1 MLKIIQ
7 SQSIERLFHEMLAFF
22 DEHPIGV
29 FEPRQIL
36 IPSHGVGVWLKLQ
49 LASTQGIVAQV
60 STDFMGAFQWELY
73 GRLAERDAEQKI
85 MNGVPQAPLSA
96 SIMRW
101 QIFAYIW
108 QIYSQAFSTQD
119 SLNITNS
126 TKDEAAIHALGFLL
140 KKIVSQQHHSHKPT
154 HQADNDAEV
163 KRTIWVLSSQIAQV
177 FAGYVTYR
185 ADWLRLW
192 GHGEFLNLKVLCKD
206 KPEWLIERYAE
217 MQIWQAWLWKTLFKD
232 VFEQREAEVSRFWS
246 ALNIDSKSM
255 NPSLVKKLPRS
266 VTIFTVIQL
275 PPAELMFLRQLAQ
288 YVDVALLHYNPSQE
302 YWADLVDAR
311 WLQRRKSEQGVGVEL
326 RETHPLLT
334 RMGKQSRDVF
344 KLLVQL
350 SGGEFVEGES
360 FQGLQALGIQ
370 ESWQDAFVQ
379 DESEQEP
386 TVLQHIQQH
395 ALDLS
400 NVKNWNF
407 NPADDSLAIHSCHST
422 LRQLEVLREEIIQ
435 WLGTQVST
443 GERRKPSDILVLVPD
458 LNDVAPLIRAVFPS
472 VISYDSRA
480 EVHVPIE
487 ITGLTSPEVDALWQ
501 ALTGRFNLLIG
512 RLSCETLL
520 DWLALM
526 PVQQS
531 YGLSVD
537 QVTRIGELL
546 VEAGFRRG
554 FDGEHLSR
562 TLLSHDADVRF
573 TLRFA
578 LDRLILGMA
587 MPVDSMYVDCLPMT
601 TLMRDD
607 FELIAVL
614 EQIYQELDAHR
625 GQLLVQRSVTEWLA
639 ILRTELQHAFA
650 SERDTRGWT
659 SIIQA
664 LDDMEKN
671 ASSAF
676 LAREQLAKE
685 TSAEKDATQH
695 EIQLPLRF
703 VLEELQTTLTQ
714 AMQSSIPTGSV
725 TFARLGTMRPLP
737 YRLIAVLN
745 LDTGKFPQREQ
756 KNTFDLIG
764 ALPPVIGDRAR
775 TEDDLG
781 AFLDALL
788 LASEACWLFYNGRD
802 VQDDQPRLPAAPV
815 QELMDFLRDHLAKV
829 PDVHDAAKLISPLD
843 QSIHHWHT
851 LLPFERE
858 NFNADAPQA
867 AAGVWFEVAQTLNQ
881 EKTAHA
887 EAWIS
892 PVTTQG
898 YSVPHAVI
906 KADQWIKDLMQPA
919 RYFLAQARIGRLYL
933 EDGLSP
939 FEPLT
944 LNKLDEYQLRHQ
956 FQLSRQNQKTLQA
969 TQWVAALPVGV
980 AGTAYWKKSVR
991 EQSIIEQRM
1000 QQYGGVVT
1008 LTTERLLTLPDL
1020 PSFDD
1025 ALVSHLA
1032 HWQLSIRVPTDQR
1045 ATMWLGQSASSG
1057 KGRHRVRFWLEHLL
1071 WQVWRETT
1079 HEDVEQGRGQRIVV
1093 YSNQTVRAVPVEA
1106 GEALKHLQNWLHV
1119 WQIATQQPFALP
1131 PSLTLDAFSIEK
1143 RTGELKVK
1151 PFDSL
1156 VEKWLGNDFN
1166 SPIPPNQNEECALHP
1181 DWQFVLQGQDVV
1193 KAFEHFFNL
1202 YAEILYEP
1210 IVRNTV
1216 VEDDAVQEKAE

>member
-7 SQSIERLFHEMLAFF
+7 SQRIERLFHEMLAFF

-36 IPSHGVGVWLKLQ
+36 IPSHGVGIWLKLQ

-73 GRLAERDAEQKI
+73 GRLAERDAEQKLI
-85 MNGVPQAPLSA
+85 NGVPQAPLSA

-108 QIYSQAFSTQD
+108 RIYSQSFSTQD
-119 SLNITNS
+119 SPSITNS

-154 HQADNDAEV
+154 HQDDNDAEV
-163 KRTIWVLSSQIAQV
+163 KRAIWVLSSQIAQV

-192 GHGEFLNLKVLCKD
+192 GRGEFLNLKVLCKD

-246 ALNIDSKSM
+246 ALKAD
-255 NPSLVKKLPRS
+255 PSLVKKLPRS

-311 WLQRRKSEQGVGVEL
+311 WLQRRKSEQGAGVEL

-379 DESEQEP
+379 VESEQEP

-400 NVKNWNF
+400 NVKNWDF
-407 NPADDSLAIHSCHST
+407 NPADDSLAIHACHST

-435 WLGTQVST
+435 WLGTQVLT

-458 LNDVAPLIRAVFPS
+458 LNDVAPLIRSVFPS
-472 VISYDSRA
+472 VPSYDSHA
-480 EVHVPIE
+480 EIHVPIE

-520 DWLALM
+520 DWLALT

-587 MPVDSMYVDCLPMT
+587 MPVDTMYVDCLPMT

-625 GQLLVQRSVTEWLA
+625 GQLLVQRGVSEWLA
-639 ILRTELQHAFA
+639 ILRTELQQAFA

-676 LAREQLAKE
+676 LAREQLVKE
-685 TSAEKDATQH
+685 TSSAKDAAQH
-695 EIQLPLRF
+695 DIQLPLRF

-829 PDVHDAAKLISPLD
+829 PDINDPAKRISPLD

-867 AAGVWFEVAQTLNQ
+867 TSGVWFEVAKKLNQ
-881 EKTAHA
+881 DHH
-887 EAWIS
+887 EAAPEWLS
-892 PVTTQG
+892 PSETFSYT
-898 YSVPHAVI
+898 VPESLI

-919 RYFLAQARIGRLYL
+919 RHFLAHARIGRLYL
-933 EDGLSP
+933 EEGLSP

-944 LNKLDEYQLRHQ
+944 LNKLDEYQLRNQ
-956 FQLSRQNQKTLQA
+956 FQVSKQNQKTLQS

-980 AGTAYWKKSVR
+980 AGAAYWKKSVR
-991 EQSIIEQRM
+991 EQIIIEQRM

-1008 LTTERLLTLPDL
+1008 PVTERLLTIP
-1020 PSFDD
+1020 
-1025 ALVSHLA
+1025 ALQSLHDQVA
-1032 HWQLSIRVPTDQR
+1032 QHWQISIRVPTDQQ
-1045 ATMWLGQSASSG
+1045 ATLWLGQSASSG
-1057 KGRHRVRFWLEHLL
+1057 RGRHRVRFWLEHLL

-1079 HEDVEQGRGQRIVV
+1079 IEDVEQGRGQRIVV
-1093 YSNQTVRAVPVEA
+1093 YSNQTLRAMPLEA

-1119 WQIATQQPFALP
+1119 WQIAAQQPFVLP
-1131 PSLTLDAFSIEK
+1131 PSLTLDAFSIDK
-1143 RTGELKVK
+1143 KTGELKVK
-1151 PFDSL
+1151 PFESL
-1156 VEKWLGNDFN
+1156 AEKWLGNDFN

-1202 YAEILYEP
+1202 YAETLYEP
-1210 IVRNTV
+1210 IVRHTV

>member
-7 SQSIERLFHEMLAFF
+7 SQRIESLFDEMLAFF

-36 IPSHGVGVWLKLQ
+36 IPSHGVGVWLKLH

-60 STDFMGAFQWELY
+60 STDFLGAFQWELY
-73 GRLAERDAEQKI
+73 GRLAERDAEQKLI
-85 MNGVPQAPLSA
+85 NGAPQAPLSA

-108 QIYSQAFSTQD
+108 QVYSQAFSTQD
-119 SLNITNS
+119 HQPINNQE
-126 TKDEAAIHALGFLL
+126 KDMAAIAALGFLL
-140 KKIVSQQHHSHKPT
+140 KKIVGQQHHTHKQT
-154 HQADNDAEV
+154 QQADNDAEV

-192 GHGEFLNLKVLCKD
+192 GRGEFLNLKVLCKD
-206 KPEWLIERYAE
+206 KPDWLIERYSE
-217 MQIWQAWLWKTLFKD
+217 MQIWQAWLWKNLFTP
-232 VFEQREAEVSRFWS
+232 VFNQREAEVSRFWS
-246 ALNIDSKSM
+246 ALKNDP
-255 NPSLVKKLPRS
+255 NLVKKLPRS

-311 WLQRRKSEQGVGVEL
+311 WLQRRQSEQGEGVEL

-360 FQGLQALGIQ
+360 FQGVQALSVQ

-379 DESEQEP
+379 IEHEQLP
-386 TVLQHIQQH
+386 TILQHIQQH

-400 NVKNWNF
+400 NVKNWDF
-407 NPADDSLAIHSCHST
+407 DPADDSLAIHACHST
-422 LRQLEVLREEIIQ
+422 LRQLEVLREEVIQ
-435 WLGTQVST
+435 WLGADVPVD
-443 GERRKPSDILVLVPD
+443 ERRRPSDILVLVPD

-472 VISYDSRA
+472 VSSFDVRA
-480 EVHVPIE
+480 EIHVPIE

-501 ALTGRFNLLIG
+501 ALTGRFSLLVG

-520 DWLALM
+520 DWLALL

-537 QVTRIGELL
+537 QVTRMGELL

-554 FDGEHLSR
+554 FDGEHLRR

-587 MPVDSMYVDCLPMT
+587 MPVDTMYANCLPMT

-607 FELIAVL
+607 FELVAIL
-614 EQIYQELDAHR
+614 EQIYQELNAHR
-625 GQLLVQRSVTEWLA
+625 GQLLLQRHVSEWLA
-639 ILRTELQHAFA
+639 ILRTELQQFFA
-650 SERDTRGWT
+650 AERDTRGWT
-659 SIIQA
+659 SITQA

-671 ASSAF
+671 ANSA
-676 LAREQLAKE
+676 LLAKE
-685 TSAEKDATQH
+685 NSTENDTAQH

-745 LDTGKFPQREQ
+745 LDTGKFPKREQ

-788 LASEACWLFYNGRD
+788 LASDACWLFYNGRD

-815 QELMDFLRDHLAKV
+815 QELMDFLRDHLAKEI
-829 PDVHDAAKLISPLD
+829 DVDDGLKSVSLLD
-843 QSIHHWHT
+843 RYIHHSHT

-858 NFNADAPQA
+858 NFNQANPQA
-867 AAGVWFEVAQTLNQ
+867 AAGVWFEVAKRLNQ
-881 EKTAHA
+881 SHSTHSP
-887 EAWIS
+887 AWIS
-892 PVTTQG
+892 PAENPH
-898 YSVPHAVI
+898 YSVPESPI
-906 KADQWIKDLMQPA
+906 KADQWIKNLMQPA
-919 RYFLAQARIGRLYL
+919 RHFLANARIGRLYL
-933 EDGLSP
+933 EEGLSP

-944 LNKLDEYQLRHQ
+944 LNKLDEYQLRNQ
-956 FQLSRQNQKTLQA
+956 FQVSKQNQKPLQS
-969 TQWVAALPVGV
+969 TQWVAELPIGV
-980 AGTAYWKKSVR
+980 AGDAYWKKSVR
-991 EQSIIEQRM
+991 EQVAIEQRM
-1000 QQYGGVVT
+1000 QQYGGIVT
-1008 LTTERLLTLPDL
+1008 PITERLLAIPDAQWL
-1020 PSFDD
+1020 DD
-1025 ALVSHLA
+1025 QDPQN
-1032 HWQLSIRVPTDQR
+1032 WQLSIRVPTDDQ
-1045 ATMWLGQSASSG
+1045 ATMWLSQSASSG

-1071 WQVWRETT
+1071 WQVWRKTT
-1079 HEDVEQGRGQRIVV
+1079 DDDVANERGYRIMVF
-1093 YSNQTVRAVPVEA
+1093 STQTLRAQPLEA
-1106 GEALKHLQNWLHV
+1106 GVALKHLQNWLHI
-1119 WQIATQQPFALP
+1119 WQMAAQQPFVLP
-1131 PSLTLDAFSIEK
+1131 PSLTLEAFSVEK
-1143 RTGELKVK
+1143 KTDELKIK
-1151 PFDSL
+1151 SFDTLS
-1156 VEKWLGNDFN
+1156 VKWLGNDFN
-1166 SPIPPNQNEECALHP
+1166 SYIPPNQNEECALHP
-1181 DWQFVLQGQDVV
+1181 DWQLILQGQDVEE
-1193 KAFEHFFNL
+1193 AYAHFFTL
-1202 YAEILYEP
+1202 YAETLYEP
-1210 IVRNTV
+1210 IVRNV
-1216 VEDDAVQEKAE
+1216 LDEDDAAQEKAE

>member
-7 SQSIERLFHEMLAFF
+7 SQRIESLFDEMLAFF
-22 DEHPIGV
+22 EEHPIGV

-36 IPSHGVGVWLKLQ
+36 IPSHGVGVWLKLH
-49 LASTQGIVAQV
+49 LASKQGIVAQV
-60 STDFMGAFQWELY
+60 STDFLGAFQWELY
-73 GRLAERDAEQKI
+73 GRLAERDAEQKLV
-85 MNGVPQAPLSA
+85 NGAPQAPLSA

-101 QIFAYIW
+101 QIFGYIW
-108 QIYSQAFSTQD
+108 QIYCQAFQNSENKAAPQNIDQD
-119 SLNITNS
+119 AINALN
-126 TKDEAAIHALGFLL
+126 FLL
-140 KKIVSQQHHSHKPT
+140 KKIVGQQKHSHKST
-154 HQADNDAEV
+154 QQADNDAEV
-163 KRTIWVLSSQIAQV
+163 KRNIWVLSSQIAQV

-185 ADWLRLW
+185 ADWLRVW
-192 GHGEFLNLKVLCKD
+192 GQGEFLNLAVLCKD

-217 MQIWQAWLWKTLFKD
+217 MQIWQAWLWKALFKD
-232 VFEQREAEVSRFWS
+232 VFEQREAEVARFWT
-246 ALNIDSKSM
+246 ALKSDP
-255 NPSLVKKLPRS
+255 NLIKKLPRS

-311 WLQRRKSEQGVGVEL
+311 WLQRRQSEHGDSTEL

-350 SGGEFVEGES
+350 AGGEFVEGER
-360 FQGLQALGIQ
+360 FQGVQ
-370 ESWQDAFVQ
+370 EIWQDAFIQ
-379 DESEQEP
+379 HHQEQSP

-400 NVKNWNF
+400 NVKDWDF
-407 NPADDSLAIHSCHST
+407 NPTDDSLAIHACHST

-435 WLGTQVST
+435 WLGSHVA
-443 GERRKPSDILVLVPD
+443 GNEPRKPSDILVLVPD

-472 VISYDSRA
+472 SASYDSRA
-480 EVHVPIE
+480 EIHVPIE

-501 ALTGRFNLLIG
+501 ALTGRFNLLAG

-520 DWLALM
+520 DWLALL

-537 QVTRIGELL
+537 QVTRMSELL

-587 MPVDSMYVDCLPMT
+587 MPVDTMYVDCLPMI

-607 FELIAVL
+607 FELVAVL
-614 EQIYQELDAHR
+614 EQIYQELNSHR
-625 GQLLVQRSVTEWLA
+625 GQFLLQRSVSDWLA
-639 ILRTELQHAFA
+639 ILRAELQQTFA
-650 SERDTRGWT
+650 AERDTRGWT

-671 ASSAF
+671 ANAA
-676 LAREQLAKE
+676 LVAKANLIE
-685 TSAEKDATQH
+685 NEVAQTD
-695 EIQLPLRF
+695 IQLPLRF

-725 TFARLGTMRPLP
+725 TFTRLGTMRPLP

-745 LDTGKFPQREQ
+745 LDTGKFPKREQ

-788 LASEACWLFYNGRD
+788 LASEACWLFYNGQD

-815 QELMDFLRDHLAKV
+815 QELMDFLRDHLAK
-829 PDVHDAAKLISPLD
+829 DVDLEHDEKPISPLD
-843 QSIHHWHT
+843 HYIHHRHT

-858 NFNADAPQA
+858 NFNAQNPLA
-867 AAGVWFEVAQTLNQ
+867 AAGVWFEVAKQLTLDQ
-881 EKTAHA
+881 A
-887 EAWIS
+887 EHSPAWIT
-892 PVTTQG
+892 PQG
-898 YSVPHAVI
+898 TANYDVPENPI
-906 KADQWIKDLMQPA
+906 KADQLIKDLMKPA
-919 RYFLAQARIGRLYL
+919 NHFLTKARIGRLYL
-933 EDGLSP
+933 EEGLSP

-944 LNKLDEYQLRHQ
+944 MNKLDEYQLRNQ
-956 FQLSRQNQKTLQA
+956 FQLSKQNQKQLQS

-980 AGTAYWKKSVR
+980 AGDAYWKKSER
-991 EQSIIEQRM
+991 EQVVIEARM
-1000 QQYGGVVT
+1000 QQYGGVIT
-1008 LTTERLLTLPDL
+1008 PLTERLLTLPDITL
-1020 PSFDD
+1020 PQN
-1025 ALVSHLA
+1025 
-1032 HWQLSIRVPTDQR
+1032 WQISIRVPTDDR
-1045 ATMWLGQSASSG
+1045 ATTWLGQLASSG
-1057 KGRHRVRFWLEHLL
+1057 KGKHRVKFWLEHLF
-1071 WQVWRETT
+1071 WQVWRQTT
-1079 HEDVEQGRGQRIVV
+1079 EDDVAMHRGQRIMV
-1093 YSNQTVRAVPVEA
+1093 YSTQTLVASPIEA
-1106 GEALKHLQNWLHV
+1106 SEALMHLQNWLHI
-1119 WQIATQQPFALP
+1119 WQIEAKQPFALP
-1131 PSLTLDAFSIEK
+1131 PGLTLDAFSVDKKTGDLKIKTIE
-1143 RTGELKVK
+1143 
-1151 PFDSL
+1151 SL
-1156 VEKWLGNDFN
+1156 SEKWMGNDFN
-1166 SPIPPNQNEECALHP
+1166 SYIPPNQNEECAWHP
-1181 DWQFVLQGQDVV
+1181 DWQLILQGQSPDDVF
-1193 KAFEHFFNL
+1193 AHFFNL
-1202 YAEILYEP
+1202 YAQTLYAP
-1210 IVRNTV
+1210 IVQKTSI
-1216 VEDDAVQEKAE
+1216 EDEVAQEKAE

>member
-7 SQSIERLFHEMLAFF
+7 SQRIESLFDEMLVFL

-36 IPSHGVGVWLKLQ
+36 IPSHGVGVWLKLH

-60 STDFMGAFQWELY
+60 STDFMGAFQWDLY
-73 GRLAERDAEQKI
+73 GRLAARDAEQKLI
-85 MNGVPQAPLSA
+85 NGAPQAPLSA

-101 QIFAYIW
+101 QIFTYIW
-108 QIYSQAFSTQD
+108 QVYSQAFSTLDRQQ
-119 SLNITNS
+119 ITHS
-126 TKDEAAIHALGFLL
+126 EKDTAAIHALGFLL
-140 KKIVSQQHHSHKPT
+140 KKIVAQQHHTHKT
-154 HQADNDAEV
+154 TQQADNDAEV
-163 KRTIWVLSSQIAQV
+163 KRAIWVLSSQIAQV

-192 GHGEFLNLKVLCKD
+192 GRGEFLNLKVLCKD
-206 KPEWLIERYAE
+206 KPEWLIERYSE
-217 MQIWQAWLWKTLFKD
+217 MQIWQAWLWKALFTP
-232 VFEQREAEVSRFWS
+232 VFNQREAEVARFWS
-246 ALNIDSKSM
+246 ALKND
-255 NPSLVKKLPRS
+255 PSLVKKLPRS

-311 WLQRRKSEQGVGVEL
+311 WLQRRQSEQGGGIEL

-334 RMGKQSRDVF
+334 RMGKQARDVF

-350 SGGEFVEGES
+350 AGGEFVEGEP
-360 FQGLQALGIQ
+360 FQGVQ
-370 ESWQDAFVQ
+370 EIWQDAFVQ
-379 DESEQEP
+379 SEHIQSP

-407 NPADDSLAIHSCHST
+407 DPTDNSLAIHACHST

-435 WLGTQVST
+435 WLGADVPAN
-443 GERRKPSDILVLVPD
+443 ERRKPSDILILVPD

-472 VISYDSRA
+472 SVSYDARADSRA
-480 EVHVPIE
+480 ETHVPIE

-501 ALTGRFNLLIG
+501 ALTGRFSLLVG

-520 DWLALM
+520 DWLALL

-531 YGLSVD
+531 YGLSVA
-537 QVTRIGELL
+537 QVTRMGELL

-587 MPVDSMYVDCLPMT
+587 MPVDTMYANCLPMT

-607 FELIAVL
+607 FELVAVL
-614 EQIYQELDAHR
+614 EQIYQELNAHR
-625 GQLLVQRSVTEWLA
+625 GQLFVQRSVAEWLA
-639 ILRTELQHAFA
+639 LLRMELQQAFV

-671 ASSAF
+671 ANSA
-676 LAREQLAKE
+676 LVIKE
-685 TSAEKDATQH
+685 NSLENDAAQND
-695 EIQLPLRF
+695 IKLPLRF

-764 ALPPVIGDRAR
+764 ALPAVIGDRAR

-815 QELMDFLRDHLAKV
+815 QELMDFLRDHLAKES
-829 PDVHDAAKLISPLD
+829 DVENELTSVSPLD
-843 QSIHHWHT
+843 RSIHHWHT

-858 NFNADAPQA
+858 NFNANTPQA
-867 AAGVWFEVAQTLNQ
+867 ASGVWFEVAKRLN
-881 EKTAHA
+881 EKQKMHSP
-887 EAWIS
+887 AWVS
-892 PVTTQG
+892 PSVTPI
-898 YSVPHAVI
+898 YNVPESPI

-919 RYFLAQARIGRLYL
+919 RHFLAHARIGRLYL
-933 EDGLSP
+933 EEGLSP

-956 FQLSRQNQKTLQA
+956 FQLSKQNQKPLQS

-980 AGTAYWKKSVR
+980 AGAAYWKKSVR

-1000 QQYGGVVT
+1000 QHYGGVVT
-1008 LTTERLLTLPDL
+1008 PITERLLTIPNDTDFLDQ
-1020 PSFDD
+1020 
-1025 ALVSHLA
+1025 AIQNQVTQN
-1032 HWQLSIRVPTDQR
+1032 WQISIRVPTDEKI
-1045 ATMWLGQSASSG
+1045 TMWLSQSASSG
-1057 KGRHRVRFWLEHLL
+1057 RGRHRVRFWLEHLL
-1071 WQVWRETT
+1071 WQVWRKTT
-1079 HEDVEQGRGQRIVV
+1079 EDDVAQERGSRIMV
-1093 YSNQTVRAVPVEA
+1093 YSTQTLRALPIAA
-1106 GEALKHLQNWLHV
+1106 GDALKHVQNWLHV
-1119 WQIATQQPFALP
+1119 WQMAAQHPFVLP
-1131 PSLTLDAFSIEK
+1131 PSLTLEAFSVDK
-1143 RTGELKVK
+1143 KTDELKIK
-1151 PFDSL
+1151 SFDTLS
-1156 VEKWLGNDFN
+1156 VKWLGNDFN
-1166 SPIPPNQNEECALHP
+1166 AYIPPNQNEECALHP
-1181 DWQFVLQGQDVV
+1181 DWQLILQGQDVEE
-1193 KAFEHFFNL
+1193 AYAHFFTL
-1202 YAEILYEP
+1202 YAEPLYEP
-1210 IVRNTV
+1210 IVRNV
-1216 VEDDAVQEKAE
+1216 REEDDTAQEKAE

>member
-7 SQSIERLFHEMLAFF
+7 SQRIESLFDEMLAFF

-36 IPSHGVGVWLKLQ
+36 IPSHGVGVWLKLH

-60 STDFMGAFQWELY
+60 STDFLGAFQWELY
-73 GRLAERDAEQKI
+73 GRLAERDAEQKLV
-85 MNGVPQAPLSA
+85 NGAPQAPLSA

-101 QIFAYIW
+101 QIFGYIW
-108 QIYSQAFSTQD
+108 QIYCQAFQNSENKSAQQNKD
-119 SLNITNS
+119 HDAINALN
-126 TKDEAAIHALGFLL
+126 FLL
-140 KKIVSQQHHSHKPT
+140 KKIVSQQKHSHKST
-154 HQADNDAEV
+154 QQADNDAEV
-163 KRTIWVLSSQIAQV
+163 KRQIWVLSSQIAQV

-185 ADWLRLW
+185 ADWLRVW
-192 GHGEFLNLKVLCKD
+192 GQGGFLNLPVLCKE
-206 KPEWLIERYAE
+206 KPEWLIERFAE
-217 MQIWQAWLWKTLFKD
+217 MQIWQAWLWKSLFKD
-232 VFEQREAEVSRFWS
+232 VFEQREAEVTRFWS
-246 ALNIDSKSM
+246 ALKAD
-255 NPSLVKKLPRS
+255 PSLTKKLPRS

-311 WLQRRKSEQGVGVEL
+311 WLQRRQSEHGDGSEL

-350 SGGEFVEGES
+350 AGGEFVEGEP
-360 FQGLQALGIQ
+360 FQGVQ
-370 ESWQDAFVQ
+370 EIWQDAFVQ
-379 DESEQEP
+379 NEFEQSP

-400 NVKNWNF
+400 NVKDWEFDQN
-407 NPADDSLAIHSCHST
+407 DHSLAIHACHST

-435 WLGTQVST
+435 WLGSHVAAN
-443 GERRKPSDILVLVPD
+443 ECRKPSDILVLVPD

-472 VISYDSRA
+472 SASYDKHA
-480 EVHVPIE
+480 EIHVPIE

-501 ALTGRFNLLIG
+501 ALTGRFSLLAG
-512 RLSCETLL
+512 RFSCETLL
-520 DWLALM
+520 DWLALL
-526 PVQQS
+526 PIQQS

-537 QVTRIGELL
+537 QVTRMGELL

-587 MPVDSMYVDCLPMT
+587 MPVDTMYADCLPMT

-607 FELIAVL
+607 FELVAVL
-614 EQIYQELDAHR
+614 EQLYQELNQHR
-625 GQLLVQRSVTEWLA
+625 GQLLLQRSVSEWLS
-639 ILRTELQHAFA
+639 ILRAELQQAFA

-671 ASSAF
+671 ANAA
-676 LAREQLAKE
+676 LVAKAHADEKGNEQVIPQP
-685 TSAEKDATQH
+685 D
-695 EIQLPLRF
+695 IQLPLRF

-745 LDTGKFPQREQ
+745 LDTGKFPKREQ

-788 LASEACWLFYNGRD
+788 LASEACWLFYNGQD

-815 QELMDFLRDHLAKV
+815 QELMDFLRDHLAKEV
-829 PDVHDAAKLISPLD
+829 DFEDKQEPVSPLD
-843 QSIHHWHT
+843 RYIHHRHT

-858 NFNADAPQA
+858 NFKSSNPQA
-867 AAGVWFEVAQTLNQ
+867 AYGVWFEVAKQLNLDQ
-881 EKTAHA
+881 LEHSP
-887 EAWIS
+887 AWLKPS
-892 PVTTQG
+892 TTEI
-898 YSVPHAVI
+898 YDVPENPI
-906 KADQWIKDLMQPA
+906 KADQLIKDLMKPA
-919 RYFLAQARIGRLYL
+919 NHFLTKARIGRLYL

-944 LNKLDEYQLRHQ
+944 MNKLDEYQLRHQ
-956 FQLSRQNQKTLQA
+956 FQLSKQNQKQLQS

-980 AGTAYWKKSVR
+980 AGDAYWKKSER
-991 EQSIIEQRM
+991 EQVVIDARM

-1008 LTTERLLTLPDL
+1008 PLTERLLMLPDATLPQN
-1020 PSFDD
+1020 
-1025 ALVSHLA
+1025 
-1032 HWQLSIRVPTDQR
+1032 WQISIRVPSDDR
-1045 ATMWLGQSASSG
+1045 ATIWLGQAANSG
-1057 KGRHRVRFWLEHLL
+1057 KGKHRVRFWLEHVL
-1071 WQVWRETT
+1071 WQVWRQTT
-1079 HEDVEQGRGQRIVV
+1079 ADDVAQGRGQRIMV
-1093 YSNQTVRAVPVEA
+1093 YSTQTLLASPIEA
-1106 GEALKHLQNWLHV
+1106 SEALKYLQNWLHI
-1119 WQIATQQPFALP
+1119 WQMEAEQPFVLP
-1131 PSLTLDAFSIEK
+1131 PSLTLDAFSVDKKTE
-1143 RTGELKVK
+1143 ELKIK
-1151 PFDSL
+1151 SMEAL
-1156 VEKWLGNDFN
+1156 SEKWLGNDFN
-1166 SPIPPNQNEECALHP
+1166 SYIPPNQNDECALHP
-1181 DWQFVLQGQDVV
+1181 DWQLILQGQNPEH
-1193 KAFEHFFNL
+1193 ALAHFFSL
-1202 YAEILYEP
+1202 YAEMLYAP
-1210 IVRNTV
+1210 IVRKTAIV
-1216 VEDDAVQEKAE
+1216 DEVAQEKAE

>member
-7 SQSIERLFHEMLAFF
+7 SQRIESLFDEMLAFF

-36 IPSHGVGVWLKLQ
+36 IPSHGVGVWLKLN

-60 STDFMGAFQWELY
+60 STDFLGAFQWELY
-73 GRLAERDAEQKI
+73 GRLAERDAEQKLV
-85 MNGVPQAPLSA
+85 NGAPQAPLSA

-101 QIFAYIW
+101 QIFGYIW
-108 QIYSQAFSTQD
+108 QIYCQAFQVLDHKTAPQ
-119 SLNITNS
+119 N
-126 TKDEAAIHALGFLL
+126 KDNDAIHALNFLL
-140 KKIVSQQHHSHKPT
+140 KKIVSQQKHSHKSPQ
-154 HQADNDAEV
+154 QADNDAEV
-163 KRTIWVLSSQIAQV
+163 KRQIWVLSSQIAQV

-192 GHGEFLNLKVLCKD
+192 GQGEFLNLPVLCKD
-206 KPEWLIERYAE
+206 KPEWLIERYLE

-232 VFEQREAEVSRFWS
+232 VFEQRELEVTRFWS
-246 ALNIDSKSM
+246 ALKTD
-255 NPSLVKKLPRS
+255 PSLIKKLPRS

-311 WLQRRKSEQGVGVEL
+311 WLQRRQSEHGDDTEL

-350 SGGEFVEGES
+350 AGGEFVEGEP
-360 FQGLQALGIQ
+360 FQGVQ
-370 ESWQDAFVQ
+370 EIWQDAFVQ
-379 DESEQEP
+379 DGQEQSP

-400 NVKNWNF
+400 NVKDWEF
-407 NPADDSLAIHSCHST
+407 NPVDHSLAIHACHST

-435 WLGTQVST
+435 WLGVDVAVN
-443 GERRKPSDILVLVPD
+443 ERRKPSDILVLVPD

-472 VISYDSRA
+472 SVSYDSRA
-480 EVHVPIE
+480 EIHVPIE

-501 ALTGRFNLLIG
+501 ALTGRFNLLAG

-520 DWLALM
+520 DWLALL

-537 QVTRIGELL
+537 QVTRMGELL

-587 MPVDSMYVDCLPMT
+587 MPVDTMYVDCLPMT

-607 FELIAVL
+607 FELVAVL
-614 EQIYQELDAHR
+614 EQIYQELNLHR
-625 GQLLVQRSVTEWLA
+625 GQLLLQRNVSDWLA
-639 ILRTELQHAFA
+639 ILRAELQQAFA

-671 ASSAF
+671 ANAA
-676 LAREQLAKE
+676 LLAK
-685 TSAEKDATQH
+685 AHADEKGNEQ
-695 EIQLPLRF
+695 EIAQTDFQLPLRF

-714 AMQSSIPTGSV
+714 TMQSSIPTGSV

-745 LDTGKFPQREQ
+745 LDTGKFPKREQ

-764 ALPPVIGDRAR
+764 ALPPMIGDRAR

-788 LASEACWLFYNGRD
+788 LASEACWLFYNGQD

-815 QELMDFLRDHLAKV
+815 QELMDFLRDHLAKEIDLDDELKPV
-829 PDVHDAAKLISPLD
+829 SPLD
-843 QSIHHWHT
+843 RYIHHRHT

-858 NFNADAPQA
+858 NFNANNPQA
-867 AAGVWFEVAQTLNQ
+867 ASGVWFEVAKQLTLDQ
-881 EKTAHA
+881 LGSAP
-887 EAWIS
+887 AWIT
-892 PVTTQG
+892 PITTES
-898 YSVPHAVI
+898 YAVPENPI
-906 KADQWIKDLMQPA
+906 KADQLIKDLMKPA
-919 RYFLAQARIGRLYL
+919 NHFLTHARIGRLYL
-933 EDGLSP
+933 EEGLSP

-956 FQLSRQNQKTLQA
+956 FQLSKQNQKQLQS

-980 AGTAYWKKSVR
+980 AGDAYWKKGER
-991 EQSIIEQRM
+991 EQVVIEQRM
-1000 QQYGGVVT
+1000 QQYGGVIT
-1008 LTTERLLTLPDL
+1008 PLTERLLTFLDANAA
-1020 PSFDD
+1020 FDAKETD
-1025 ALVSHLA
+1025 IKEHN
-1032 HWQLSIRVPTDQR
+1032 WQILIRVPTEER
-1045 ATMWLGQSASSG
+1045 ATIWLGQSASSG
-1057 KGRHRVRFWLEHLL
+1057 KGKHRVRFWLEHLL
-1071 WQVWRETT
+1071 WQVWRKTT
-1079 HEDVEQGRGQRIVV
+1079 EDDVAQIRGQRITV
-1093 YSNQTVRAVPVEA
+1093 YSTQTLVAKPIVAED
-1106 GEALKHLQNWLHV
+1106 ALKHLQNWLHI
-1119 WQIATQQPFALP
+1119 WQIEAKQPFALP
-1131 PSLTLDAFSIEK
+1131 PSLTLDSFSVDK
-1143 RTGELKVK
+1143 KTGELKRK
-1151 PFDSL
+1151 PVETLF
-1156 VEKWLGNDFN
+1156 EKWMGNDFN
-1166 SPIPPNQNEECALHP
+1166 SYIPPNQNDECALHP
-1181 DWQFVLQGQDVV
+1181 DWQLILQGQNPEH
-1193 KAFEHFFNL
+1193 ALAHFFNL
-1202 YAEILYEP
+1202 YAETLYAP
-1210 IVRNTV
+1210 IVQQTS
-1216 VEDDAVQEKAE
+1216 VEDDVAQEKAE

>member
-7 SQSIERLFHEMLAFF
+7 SQRIESLFEEMLAFF
-22 DEHPIGV
+22 DAHPIGV

-36 IPSHGVGVWLKLQ
+36 IPSHGVGVWLKLH
-49 LASTQGIVAQV
+49 LARTQGIVAQV
-60 STDFMGAFQWELY
+60 STDFLGAFQWELY
-73 GRLAERDAEQKI
+73 GRLASLDAEQKLV
-85 MNGVPQAPLSA
+85 NGAPQAPLSA

-101 QIFAYIW
+101 QIFGYIW
-108 QIYSQAFSTQD
+108 QIYCQAFQRSEKNSENNAASQNKD
-119 SLNITNS
+119 IDAINALN
-126 TKDEAAIHALGFLL
+126 FLL
-140 KKIVSQQHHSHKPT
+140 KKIVGQQKHSHKIT
-154 HQADNDAEV
+154 QQADNDAEV
-163 KRTIWVLSSQIAQV
+163 KRNIWVLSSQIAQV

-185 ADWLRLW
+185 ADWLRVW
-192 GHGEFLNLKVLCKD
+192 GQGEFLNLAVLCKD

-217 MQIWQAWLWKTLFKD
+217 MQIWQAWLWKTLFKE
-232 VFEQREAEVSRFWS
+232 VFEQREAEVTRFWS
-246 ALNIDSKSM
+246 ALKADPTLI
-255 NPSLVKKLPRS
+255 KKLPRS

-311 WLQRRKSEQGVGVEL
+311 WLQRRQSEHGDGTEL

-350 SGGEFVEGES
+350 AGGEFVEGEP
-360 FQGLQALGIQ
+360 FQGVQ
-370 ESWQDAFVQ
+370 EIWQDAFLQ
-379 DESEQEP
+379 SEQEKSP

-400 NVKNWNF
+400 NVKDWDF
-407 NPADDSLAIHSCHST
+407 DPIDDSLAIHACHST

-435 WLGTQVST
+435 WLGADVAAN
-443 GERRKPSDILVLVPD
+443 ERRKPSDILVLVPD

-472 VISYDSRA
+472 SASYDKGA
-480 EVHVPIE
+480 EIHVPIE

-501 ALTGRFNLLIG
+501 ALTGRFNLLAG

-520 DWLALM
+520 DWLALL

-537 QVTRIGELL
+537 QVTRMGELL

-573 TLRFA
+573 TLNFA

-587 MPVDSMYVDCLPMT
+587 MPVDTMYVDCLPMT

-607 FELIAVL
+607 FELVAVL
-614 EQIYQELDAHR
+614 EQIYQELNLHR
-625 GQLLVQRSVTEWLA
+625 GQLLIQRSVSEWLS
-639 ILRTELQHAFA
+639 ILRAELQQAFA

-671 ASSAF
+671 ATAA
-676 LAREQLAKE
+676 LVAKAQIDDKYPAQ
-685 TSAEKDATQH
+685 TD
-695 EIQLPLRF
+695 IQLPLRF

-745 LDTGKFPQREQ
+745 LDTGKFPKREQ

-788 LASEACWLFYNGRD
+788 LASEACWLFYNGQD

-815 QELMDFLRDHLAKV
+815 QELMDFLRDHLAKEIDSDNV
-829 PDVHDAAKLISPLD
+829 QKLISPLD
-843 QSIHHWHT
+843 RYIHHRHT

-858 NFNADAPQA
+858 NFNANNPQA
-867 AAGVWFEVAQTLNQ
+867 ASGVWFEVAKQLTLDQ
-881 EKTAHA
+881 LEHSP
-887 EAWIS
+887 AWIKL
-892 PVTTQG
+892 TTADS
-898 YSVPHAVI
+898 YEVPKNPI
-906 KADQWIKDLMQPA
+906 KADQLIKDLMKPA
-919 RYFLAQARIGRLYL
+919 NHFLTHARIGRLYL
-933 EDGLSP
+933 EEGLSP

-956 FQLSRQNQKTLQA
+956 FQLSKQNQKQLQS

-980 AGTAYWKKSVR
+980 AGDAYWKKSER
-991 EQSIIEQRM
+991 EQVVIEARM
-1000 QQYGGVVT
+1000 QQYGGVIT
-1008 LTTERLLTLPDL
+1008 SLTERLLTLPDA
-1020 PSFDD
+1020 S
-1025 ALVSHLA
+1025 SSQN
-1032 HWQLSIRVPTDQR
+1032 WQISIRVPTDDR
-1045 ATMWLGQSASSG
+1045 ATIWLSQSASSG
-1057 KGRHRVRFWLEHLL
+1057 KGKHRVKFWLEHLL
-1071 WQVWRETT
+1071 WQVWRKTT
-1079 HEDVEQGRGQRIVV
+1079 DDDVAQGRGQRIMV
-1093 YSNQTVRAVPVEA
+1093 YSTQTLVASPIQA
-1106 GEALKHLQNWLHV
+1106 SEALKHLQNWLHI
-1119 WQIATQQPFALP
+1119 WQIEAKQPFALP
-1131 PSLTLDAFSIEK
+1131 PSLTLDAFSLDK
-1143 RTGELKVK
+1143 NGELKVK
-1151 PFDSL
+1151 SL
-1156 VEKWLGNDFN
+1156 EALFKKWMGDDFN
-1166 SPIPPNQNEECALHP
+1166 SYIPPNQNEECALHP
-1181 DWQFVLQGQDVV
+1181 DWQLILQGQNPEY
-1193 KAFEHFFNL
+1193 ALAHFFNL
-1202 YAEILYEP
+1202 YAETLYAP
-1210 IVRNTV
+1210 IVKKTS
-1216 VEDDAVQEKAE
+1216 VENIVAQEKAE

>member
-7 SQSIERLFHEMLAFF
+7 SQRIESLFDEMLAFF

-36 IPSHGVGVWLKLQ
+36 IPSHGVGVWLKYH

-60 STDFMGAFQWELY
+60 STDFMGAFQWDLY
-73 GRLAERDAEQKI
+73 GRLAERDAEQKLI
-85 MNGVPQAPLSA
+85 NGAPQAPLSA

-108 QIYSQAFSTQD
+108 QVYNQAFSTQD
-119 SLNITNS
+119 SQKNTNQEKTAS
-126 TKDEAAIHALGFLL
+126 PEKDMAAIHALGFLL
-140 KKIVSQQHHSHKPT
+140 KKIVSQQHHTLNST
-154 HQADNDAEV
+154 QQADNDAEV

-185 ADWLRLW
+185 SDWLRLW
-192 GHGEFLNLKVLCKD
+192 GRGEFLNLKVLCKD
-206 KPEWLIERYAE
+206 KPDWLIERYSE
-217 MQIWQAWLWKTLFKD
+217 MQLWQAWLWKTLFTS
-232 VFEQREAEVSRFWS
+232 VFDQREAEVSRFWS
-246 ALNIDSKSM
+246 ALKTD
-255 NPSLVKKLPRS
+255 PSLVKKLPRS

-311 WLQRRKSEQGVGVEL
+311 WLQRRQSEQGEGVEL

-360 FQGLQALGIQ
+360 FQGVQAFSVQ

-379 DESEQEP
+379 IEHEQLP
-386 TVLQHIQQH
+386 TVLRHIQQH

-400 NVKNWNF
+400 NVKNWDF
-407 NPADDSLAIHSCHST
+407 DPKDDSLAIHACHST

-435 WLGTQVST
+435 WLGTDVPEN
-443 GERRKPSDILVLVPD
+443 ERRKPSDILVLIPD

-472 VISYDSRA
+472 SISYDPRA
-480 EVHVPIE
+480 DALVETHVPIE

-501 ALTGRFNLLIG
+501 ALTGRFSLLVG

-520 DWLALM
+520 DWLALQ

-531 YGLSVD
+531 YGLSVE
-537 QVTRIGELL
+537 QVTRMGELL

-587 MPVDSMYVDCLPMT
+587 MPVDTMYVDCLPMT

-607 FELIAVL
+607 FELVAIL
-614 EQIYQELDAHR
+614 EQMYQELNAHR
-625 GQLLVQRSVTEWLA
+625 GQLLLQRHVSEWLA
-639 ILRTELQHAFA
+639 ILRTELQQIFA
-650 SERDTRGWT
+650 AERDTRGWT
-659 SIIQA
+659 SITQA

-671 ASSAF
+671 ANSA
-676 LAREQLAKE
+676 LLAKE
-685 TSAEKDATQH
+685 KSTENDSAQH

-829 PDVHDAAKLISPLD
+829 PSVIDESQSVSPLD
-843 QSIHHWHT
+843 RSIHHSHT

-858 NFNADAPQA
+858 NFNANTPQA
-867 AAGVWFEVAQTLNQ
+867 SSGVWFEVAKRLNQ
-881 EKTAHA
+881 EQSTHSP
-887 EAWIS
+887 AWIS
-892 PVTTQG
+892 PSAATI
-898 YSVPHAVI
+898 YSVPESPI

-919 RYFLAQARIGRLYL
+919 RHFLAHARIGRLYL
-933 EDGLSP
+933 EEGLSP

-956 FQLSRQNQKTLQA
+956 FQLSKQNQKSLQS
-969 TQWVAALPVGV
+969 TQWIAALPVGV
-980 AGTAYWKKSVR
+980 AGAAYWKKSER
-991 EQSIIEQRM
+991 EQVLIEQRM

-1008 LTTERLLTLPDL
+1008 PVTERLLTIPDAEWL
-1020 PSFDD
+1020 DD
-1025 ALVSHLA
+1025 QVVQN
-1032 HWQLSIRVPTDQR
+1032 WQLSIRVPTDEK
-1045 ATMWLGQSASSG
+1045 ATIWLSQSASSG

-1071 WQVWRETT
+1071 WQVWRKTT
-1079 HEDVEQGRGQRIVV
+1079 EDDVAQGRGYRISV
-1093 YSNQTVRAVPVEA
+1093 YSTQTLKALPIAA
-1106 GEALKHLQNWLHV
+1106 GDALKHVQNWLQV
-1119 WQIATQQPFALP
+1119 WQIAAQQPFVLP
-1131 PSLTLDAFSIEK
+1131 PSLTLEAFSVDK
-1143 RTGELKVK
+1143 KTDELKIK
-1151 PFDSL
+1151 SFDTLS
-1156 VEKWLGNDFN
+1156 VKWLGNDFN
-1166 SPIPPNQNEECALHP
+1166 SYIPPNQNEECALHP
-1181 DWQFVLQGQDVV
+1181 DWQLILQGQDVEE
-1193 KAFEHFFNL
+1193 AYAHFFTL
-1202 YAEILYEP
+1202 YAETLYES
-1210 IVRNTV
+1210 IVRNV
-1216 VEDDAVQEKAE
+1216 LDEDDATQEKAE

>member
-7 SQSIERLFHEMLAFF
+7 SQRIESLFDEMLAFF

-36 IPSHGVGVWLKLQ
+36 IPSHGVGVWLKLH

-60 STDFMGAFQWELY
+60 STDFLGAFQWDLY
-73 GRLAERDAEQKI
+73 GRLAERDAEQKLV
-85 MNGVPQAPLSA
+85 NGAPQAPLSA

-101 QIFAYIW
+101 QIFGYIW
-108 QIYSQAFSTQD
+108 QIYCQAFQNYENKSSQEHKD
-119 SLNITNS
+119 INAINALN
-126 TKDEAAIHALGFLL
+126 FLL
-140 KKIVSQQHHSHKPT
+140 KQIVSQQKHSHKST
-154 HQADNDAEV
+154 QQADNDAEV
-163 KRTIWVLSSQIAQV
+163 KRQIWVLSSQIAQV

-185 ADWLRLW
+185 ADWLRVW
-192 GHGEFLNLKVLCKD
+192 GQGKFLNLPVLCKD
-206 KPEWLIERYAE
+206 KPEWLIERFAE

-232 VFEQREAEVSRFWS
+232 VFEAREAEVTRFWS
-246 ALNIDSKSM
+246 ALKAD
-255 NPSLVKKLPRS
+255 PSLTKKLPRS

-311 WLQRRKSEQGVGVEL
+311 WLQRRQSEHGDGTEL

-350 SGGEFVEGES
+350 AGGEFVEGEP
-360 FQGLQALGIQ
+360 FQGVQ
-370 ESWQDAFVQ
+370 EIWQDAFVQ
-379 DESEQEP
+379 NEQAQAP

-400 NVKNWNF
+400 NVKDWDF
-407 NPADDSLAIHSCHST
+407 DPTDHSLAIHACHST

-435 WLGTQVST
+435 WLGADVAAS
-443 GERRKPSDILVLVPD
+443 ERRKPSDILVLVPD

-472 VISYDSRA
+472 SASYGEHA
-480 EVHVPIE
+480 EIHVPIE

-501 ALTGRFNLLIG
+501 ALTGRFNLLAG

-520 DWLALM
+520 DWLALL

-537 QVTRIGELL
+537 QVTRMGELL

-587 MPVDSMYVDCLPMT
+587 MPVDTMYVDCLPMT

-607 FELIAVL
+607 FELVAVL
-614 EQIYQELDAHR
+614 EQIFQELNLHR
-625 GQLLVQRSVTEWLA
+625 GQLLLQRGVSEWLA
-639 ILRTELQHAFA
+639 ILRTELQQAFA

-671 ASSAF
+671 ANAA
-676 LAREQLAKE
+676 LVAK
-685 TSAEKDATQH
+685 AHLDEK
-695 EIQLPLRF
+695 EITKNNLQLPLRF
-703 VLEELQTTLTQ
+703 VLEELQSTLTQ

-745 LDTGKFPQREQ
+745 LDTGKFPKREQ

-788 LASEACWLFYNGRD
+788 LASEACWLFYNGQD

-815 QELMDFLRDHLAKV
+815 QELMDFLRDHLTKIPNPEEEQALV
-829 PDVHDAAKLISPLD
+829 SPID
-843 QSIHHWHT
+843 IPHMIQHQHT
-851 LLPFERE
+851 LLPFERK
-858 NFNADAPQA
+858 NFDASNPQA
-867 AAGVWFEVAQTLNQ
+867 ASGVWFEVAKQLTLDQ
-881 EKTAHA
+881 LEHSP
-887 EAWIS
+887 AWI
-892 PVTTQG
+892 
-898 YSVPHAVI
+898 VPATNATYEVPENPI
-906 KADQWIKDLMQPA
+906 KADQLIKDLMKPA
-919 RYFLAQARIGRLYL
+919 SHFLTKARIGRLYL
-933 EDGLSP
+933 EEGLSP

-944 LNKLDEYQLRHQ
+944 MNKLDEYQLRNQ
-956 FQLSRQNQKTLQA
+956 FQLSKQNQKQLQSS
-969 TQWVAALPVGV
+969 QWVAALPVGV
-980 AGTAYWKKSVR
+980 AGEAYWKKSAR
-991 EQSIIEQRM
+991 EQVVIDARM

-1008 LTTERLLTLPDL
+1008 PLTERLLTLPDATL
-1020 PSFDD
+1020 PQE
-1025 ALVSHLA
+1025 
-1032 HWQLSIRVPTDQR
+1032 WQISIRVPTDDR
-1045 ATMWLGQSASSG
+1045 ATIWLGQAANSG
-1057 KGRHRVRFWLEHLL
+1057 KGKHRVRFWLEHLL
-1071 WQVWRETT
+1071 WQVWRKTT
-1079 HEDVEQGRGQRIVV
+1079 DDDVANDRGQRIMV
-1093 YSNQTVRAVPVEA
+1093 YSTQTLVASPIEASEAV
-1106 GEALKHLQNWLHV
+1106 KYLQDWLHV
-1119 WQIATQQPFALP
+1119 WQKAAEQPFVLP
-1131 PSLTLDAFSIEK
+1131 PSLTLDAFSVDK
-1143 RTGELKVK
+1143 KTRELKIK
-1151 PFDSL
+1151 AIESL
-1156 VEKWLGNDFN
+1156 SEKWMGNDFN
-1166 SPIPPNQNEECALHP
+1166 SYISPNQNDECALHP
-1181 DWQFVLQGQDVV
+1181 DWQLILQGCNPTE
-1193 KAFEHFFNL
+1193 AFAQFFGSYAEML
-1202 YAEILYEP
+1202 YAP
-1210 IVRNTV
+1210 IV
-1216 VEDDAVQEKAE
+1216 QETSIVDEVAQGEIE

>member
-7 SQSIERLFHEMLAFF
+7 SQRIESLFDEMLAFF

-36 IPSHGVGVWLKLQ
+36 IPSHGVGVWLKLH

-60 STDFMGAFQWELY
+60 STDFLGAFQWELY
-73 GRLAERDAEQKI
+73 GRLAERDAEQKLV
-85 MNGVPQAPLSA
+85 NGAPQAPLSA

-101 QIFAYIW
+101 QIFGYIW
-108 QIYSQAFSTQD
+108 QIYCQAFQLPEKNSENKTTTENKD
-119 SLNITNS
+119 HDAINALN
-126 TKDEAAIHALGFLL
+126 FLL
-140 KKIVSQQHHSHKPT
+140 KKIVGQQKHTHKST
-154 HQADNDAEV
+154 QQADNDAEV
-163 KRTIWVLSSQIAQV
+163 KRNIWVLSSQIAQV

-185 ADWLRLW
+185 ADWLRVW
-192 GHGEFLNLKVLCKD
+192 GQGEFLNLPVLCKD

-217 MQIWQAWLWKTLFKD
+217 MQIWQAWLWKTLFKE
-232 VFEQREAEVSRFWS
+232 VFEQREAEVTRFWS
-246 ALNIDSKSM
+246 ALKTDPNLI
-255 NPSLVKKLPRS
+255 KKLPRS

-275 PPAELMFLRQLAQ
+275 PPAELIFLRQLAQ

-311 WLQRRKSEQGVGVEL
+311 WLQRRQSEHGDSTEL

-350 SGGEFVEGES
+350 AGGEFVEGEP
-360 FQGLQALGIQ
+360 FQGVQ
-370 ESWQDAFVQ
+370 EIWQDAFVQ
-379 DESEQEP
+379 DAFLQDQQEHSP

-400 NVKNWNF
+400 NVKDWDF
-407 NPADDSLAIHSCHST
+407 NPADDSLAIHACHST

-435 WLGTQVST
+435 WLGSDVAST
-443 GERRKPSDILVLVPD
+443 ERRKPSDILVLVPD

-472 VISYDSRA
+472 SVSYDSRA
-480 EVHVPIE
+480 EIHVPIE

-501 ALTGRFNLLIG
+501 ALTGRFNLLAG

-520 DWLALM
+520 DWLALL

-537 QVTRIGELL
+537 QVTRMGELL

-587 MPVDSMYVDCLPMT
+587 MPVDTMYADCLPMT

-607 FELIAVL
+607 FELVAVL
-614 EQIYQELDAHR
+614 EQIYQELNLHR
-625 GQLLVQRSVTEWLA
+625 GQLFIQRGVSEWLA
-639 ILRTELQHAFA
+639 ILRTELQQAFT

-671 ASSAF
+671 ANAA
-676 LAREQLAKE
+676 LVAK
-685 TSAEKDATQH
+685 AHADAKGPESEIVSTD
-695 EIQLPLRF
+695 IQLPLRF

-745 LDTGKFPQREQ
+745 LDTGKFPKREQ

-788 LASEACWLFYNGRD
+788 LASEACWLFYNGQD

-815 QELMDFLRDHLAKV
+815 QELMDFLRDHLAKEIDSDDEQKTV
-829 PDVHDAAKLISPLD
+829 SPLD
-843 QSIHHWHT
+843 RYIHHRHT

-858 NFNADAPQA
+858 NFNANHPQA
-867 AAGVWFEVAQTLNQ
+867 ASGVWFEVAKQLNLDQ
-881 EKTAHA
+881 LENSP
-887 EAWIS
+887 AWITPTAMES
-892 PVTTQG
+892 
-898 YSVPHAVI
+898 YAVPENPI
-906 KADQWIKDLMQPA
+906 KADQLIKDLMKPA
-919 RYFLAQARIGRLYL
+919 NHFLTKARIGRLYL

-944 LNKLDEYQLRHQ
+944 LNKLDEYQLRNQ
-956 FQLSRQNQKTLQA
+956 FQLSKQNKKQLQS

-980 AGTAYWKKSVR
+980 AGDAYWKKSER
-991 EQSIIEQRM
+991 EQVVIETRM
-1000 QQYGGVVT
+1000 QQYGGFIT
-1008 LTTERLLTLPDL
+1008 PLTERLLTLPDANSL
-1020 PSFDD
+1020 QN
-1025 ALVSHLA
+1025 
-1032 HWQLSIRVPTDQR
+1032 WQISIRVPTDDR
-1045 ATMWLGQSASSG
+1045 ATLWLGQAASSG

-1071 WQVWRETT
+1071 WQVWRKTT
-1079 HEDVEQGRGQRIVV
+1079 EDDVAQRRGERITV
-1093 YSNQTVRAVPVEA
+1093 YSTQTLVAKPIEA
-1106 GEALKHLQNWLHV
+1106 TEALKHLQNWLHI
-1119 WQIATQQPFALP
+1119 WQIEAEQPFVLP
-1131 PSLTLDAFSIEK
+1131 PSLTLDAFSLDK
-1143 RTGELKVK
+1143 KTGELKIK
-1151 PFDSL
+1151 SIESL
-1156 VEKWLGNDFN
+1156 FEKWMGNDFN
-1166 SPIPPNQNEECALHP
+1166 SYIPPNQNDECALHP
-1181 DWQFVLQGQDVV
+1181 DWQLILQGQNPEQ
-1193 KAFEHFFNL
+1193 ALEHFFNL
-1202 YAEILYEP
+1202 YAETLYAP
-1210 IVRNTV
+1210 IVQQTSIV
-1216 VEDDAVQEKAE
+1216 DEVALEKVE

>member
-7 SQSIERLFHEMLAFF
+7 SQRIESLFNEMLAFF

-36 IPSHGVGVWLKLQ
+36 IPSHGVGVWLKLH

-60 STDFMGAFQWELY
+60 STDFMGAFQWDLY
-73 GRLAERDAEQKI
+73 GRLAERDAEQKLI
-85 MNGVPQAPLSA
+85 NGAPQAPLSA

-108 QIYSQAFSTQD
+108 QIYSQAFTTQD
-119 SLNITNS
+119 SSKAVNS
-126 TKDEAAIHALGFLL
+126 EKDEAAIHALGFLL
-140 KKIVSQQHHSHKPT
+140 KKIVSQQHHTHKSSR
-154 HQADNDAEV
+154 QADNDAEV

-192 GHGEFLNLKVLCKD
+192 GRGEFLNLKVLCRD
-206 KPEWLIERYAE
+206 KPEWLIERYAD

-232 VFEQREAEVSRFWS
+232 VFEQREAEVSRFWL
-246 ALNIDSKSM
+246 ALKND
-255 NPSLVKKLPRS
+255 PSLVKKLPRS

-311 WLQRRKSEQGVGVEL
+311 WLQRRQSEQGEGVEL

-370 ESWQDAFVQ
+370 ESWHDAFVQ
-379 DESEQEP
+379 TAHEDEP

-400 NVKNWNF
+400 NVKNWDF
-407 NPADDSLAIHSCHST
+407 SSADNSLAIHACHST

-435 WLGTQVST
+435 WLGADVPAN
-443 GERRKPSDILVLVPD
+443 ERRKPSDILVLVPD

-472 VISYDSRA
+472 SSSFDSRN
-480 EVHVPIE
+480 EIHVPIE
-487 ITGLTSPEVDALWQ
+487 ITGLISPEVDALWQ
-501 ALTGRFNLLIG
+501 ALTGRFNLLVG

-520 DWLALM
+520 DWLALL

-587 MPVDSMYVDCLPMT
+587 MPVDTMYVDCLPMT

-607 FELIAVL
+607 FELIAIL
-614 EQIYQELDAHR
+614 EQIYHELDAHR
-625 GQLLVQRSVTEWLA
+625 GQLLIQRSVSDWIA
-639 ILRTELQHAFA
+639 ILRTELQQAFA

-671 ASSAF
+671 ANSA
-676 LAREQLAKE
+676 LVTKE
-685 TSAEKDATQH
+685 NLTETEVV

-829 PDVHDAAKLISPLD
+829 PDANDPAKLMSPLD

-858 NFNADAPQA
+858 NFNADEPQA
-867 AAGVWFEVAQTLNQ
+867 ASGVWFEVAKKLNQ
-881 EKTAHA
+881 AHH
-887 EAWIS
+887 EPVSAWIS
-892 PVTTQG
+892 PAETSS
-898 YSVPHAVI
+898 YSVPESLM

-919 RYFLAQARIGRLYL
+919 RHFLSQARIGRLYL
-933 EDGLSP
+933 EEGLSP

-944 LNKLDEYQLRHQ
+944 LNKLDEYQLRNQ
-956 FQLSRQNQKTLQA
+956 FQLSKQNQKQLQS

-980 AGTAYWKKSVR
+980 AGEAYWKKSVR

-1008 LTTERLLTLPDL
+1008 PITERLLTIPDTHQQL
-1020 PSFDD
+1020 HSFNEGG
-1025 ALVSHLA
+1025 SS
-1032 HWQLSIRVPTDQR
+1032 HWQLSIRVPTDKP
-1045 ATMWLGQSASSG
+1045 ATIWLGQSASNG
-1057 KGRHRVRFWLEHLL
+1057 RGRHRVRFWLEHLL
-1071 WQVWRETT
+1071 WQVWRATT
-1079 HEDVEQGRGQRIVV
+1079 EDDVAQGRGQRIVV
-1093 YSNQTVRAVPVEA
+1093 YSTQTLVAKPIVAEAAV
-1106 GEALKHLQNWLHV
+1106 KYLQDWLHV
-1119 WQIATQQPFALP
+1119 WQIAAQQPFVLP
-1131 PSLTLDAFSIEK
+1131 PSLTLDAFSIDK
-1143 RTGELKVK
+1143 KTDELKTK
-1151 PFDSL
+1151 SFELLAD
-1156 VEKWLGNDFN
+1156 KWLGNDFN
-1166 SPIPPNQNEECALHP
+1166 SPIPSNQNEECALHP

-1193 KAFEHFFNL
+1193 EAFARFFNL
-1202 YAEILYEP
+1202 YAETLYEP
-1210 IVRNTV
+1210 IVRHTV
-1216 VEDDAVQEKAE
+1216 VEDDTVQGSTE

>member
-7 SQSIERLFHEMLAFF
+7 SQRIESLFDEMLAFF

-36 IPSHGVGVWLKLQ
+36 IPSHGVGVWLKLH

-60 STDFMGAFQWELY
+60 STDFLGAFQWDLY
-73 GRLAERDAEQKI
+73 GRLATRDAEQKLI
-85 MNGVPQAPLSA
+85 NGVPQAPLSA

-108 QIYSQAFSTQD
+108 QVYSQAFSTQD
-119 SLNITNS
+119 NQKNTQLE
-126 TKDEAAIHALGFLL
+126 KDTAAIDALNFLL
-140 KKIVSQQHHSHKPT
+140 KKIVSQQHHSHQLSQ
-154 HQADNDAEV
+154 QADNDAEV

-192 GHGEFLNLKVLCKD
+192 GRGEFLDLKVLCKD
-206 KPEWLIERYAE
+206 KPEWLIERFSE
-217 MQIWQAWLWKTLFKD
+217 MQVWQAWLWKSLFTP
-232 VFEQREAEVSRFWS
+232 VFDQREAEVARFWS
-246 ALNIDSKSM
+246 ALKTD
-255 NPSLVKKLPRS
+255 PSLVKKLPRS

-311 WLQRRKSEQGVGVEL
+311 WLRRRMSEQGDGVEL

-360 FQGLQALGIQ
+360 FQEEHVLSVQ

-379 DESEQEP
+379 DESEQSP

-407 NPADDSLAIHSCHST
+407 DPADGSLAIHACHST
-422 LRQLEVLREEIIQ
+422 LRQLEVLREELIQ
-435 WLGTQVST
+435 WLGADVT
-443 GERRKPSDILVLVPD
+443 GTERRKPSDILVLVPD

-472 VISYDSRA
+472 TLSYDSHA
-480 EVHVPIE
+480 EIHIPIE

-501 ALTGRFNLLIG
+501 ALTGRFNLLAG

-520 DWLALM
+520 DWLALL

-537 QVTRIGELL
+537 QVTRMGELL

-587 MPVDSMYVDCLPMT
+587 MPVDTMYVDCLPMT

-614 EQIYQELDAHR
+614 EQIYQELHQHR
-625 GQLLVQRSVTEWLA
+625 EQLLLQRSVSDWLA
-639 ILRTELQHAFA
+639 MLRAELQFAFA

-671 ASSAF
+671 ANAALVAQSHVNENE
-676 LAREQLAKE
+676 LAANEIVLNKVVPP
-685 TSAEKDATQH
+685 D
-695 EIQLPLRF
+695 IQLPLRF
-703 VLEELQTTLTQ
+703 VLEELQTTSTQ

-745 LDTGKFPQREQ
+745 LDTGKFPKREQ

-788 LASEACWLFYNGRD
+788 LASDACWLFYNGRD

-815 QELMDFLRDHLAKV
+815 QELMDFLRDHLAKEI
-829 PDVHDAAKLISPLD
+829 DVDDQQKTVSPLD
-843 QSIHHWHT
+843 RYIHHSHT

-858 NFNADAPQA
+858 NFNAAHPQA
-867 AAGVWFEVAQTLNQ
+867 AAGVWFEVAKRLNEEQ
-881 EKTAHA
+881 KMHSP
-887 EAWIS
+887 AWILPS
-892 PVTTQG
+892 VTPI
-898 YSVPHAVI
+898 YSVPENPI

-919 RYFLAQARIGRLYL
+919 RHFLAHARIGRLYL
-933 EDGLSP
+933 EEGLSP

-956 FQLSRQNQKTLQA
+956 FQLSKQNQKSLQS

-980 AGTAYWKKSVR
+980 AGAAYWKKSER
-991 EQSIIEQRM
+991 EQVVIEQRM

-1008 LTTERLLTLPDL
+1008 PITERLLTVPDARL
-1020 PSFDD
+1020 LDD
-1025 ALVSHLA
+1025 QVVQN
-1032 HWQLSIRVPTDQR
+1032 WQLSIRVPTDEK
-1045 ATMWLGQSASSG
+1045 ATMWLSQSASSG

-1071 WQVWRETT
+1071 WQVWRATT
-1079 HEDVEQGRGQRIVV
+1079 EDDVVQGRGYRIAV
-1093 YSNQTVRAVPVEA
+1093 YSTQTLKALPIAA
-1106 GEALKHLQNWLHV
+1106 GDALKHVQNWLHV
-1119 WQIATQQPFALP
+1119 WQMAAQQPFVLP
-1131 PSLTLDAFSIEK
+1131 PSLTLEAFSVDK
-1143 RTGELKVK
+1143 KTDELKIK
-1151 PFDSL
+1151 SFDTLS
-1156 VEKWLGNDFN
+1156 VKWLGNDFN
-1166 SPIPPNQNEECALHP
+1166 SYIPPNQNEECALHP
-1181 DWQFVLQGQDVV
+1181 DWQLILQGQDVEE
-1193 KAFEHFFNL
+1193 AYAHFFSL
-1202 YAEILYEP
+1202 YAETLYEP
-1210 IVRNTV
+1210 IVRNV
-1216 VEDDAVQEKAE
+1216 LEEDDIAQEKAE

>member
-7 SQSIERLFHEMLAFF
+7 SQRIESLFDEMLAFF

-36 IPSHGVGVWLKLQ
+36 IPSHGVGVWLKLH

-60 STDFMGAFQWELY
+60 STDFLGAFQWDLY
-73 GRLAERDAEQKI
+73 GRLAERDAEQKLV
-85 MNGVPQAPLSA
+85 NGAPQAPLSA

-101 QIFAYIW
+101 QIFSYIW
-108 QIYSQAFSTQD
+108 QIYCQAFTTHENNTASQNKD
-119 SLNITNS
+119 INAINALN
-126 TKDEAAIHALGFLL
+126 FLL
-140 KKIVSQQHHSHKPT
+140 KKIVSQQKHSHKST
-154 HQADNDAEV
+154 QQADNDAEV
-163 KRTIWVLSSQIAQV
+163 KRQIWVLSSQIAQV

-185 ADWLRLW
+185 ADWLRVW
-192 GHGEFLNLKVLCKD
+192 GQGGLLNLPVLCKE

-217 MQIWQAWLWKTLFKD
+217 MQIWQAWLWKALFKE
-232 VFEQREAEVSRFWS
+232 VFEQREAEVTRFWS
-246 ALNIDSKSM
+246 ALKAD
-255 NPSLVKKLPRS
+255 PSLTKKLPRS

-311 WLQRRKSEQGVGVEL
+311 WLQRRQSEHGEGTEL

-350 SGGEFVEGES
+350 AGGEFVEGEP
-360 FQGLQALGIQ
+360 FQGVQ
-370 ESWQDAFVQ
+370 EIWQDAFVQ
-379 DESEQEP
+379 NEHEHPP

-400 NVKNWNF
+400 NAKDWEF
-407 NPADDSLAIHSCHST
+407 DSTDHSLAIHACHST

-435 WLGTQVST
+435 WLGSHVSVN
-443 GERRKPSDILVLVPD
+443 EQRKPSDILVLVPD

-472 VISYDSRA
+472 SISYDSRA
-480 EVHVPIE
+480 EIHVPIE

-501 ALTGRFNLLIG
+501 ALTGRFNLLAG

-520 DWLALM
+520 DWLALL

-537 QVTRIGELL
+537 QVTRMGELL

-587 MPVDSMYVDCLPMT
+587 MPVDTMYVDCLPMT

-607 FELIAVL
+607 FELVAVL
-614 EQIYQELDAHR
+614 EFIYQELNQHR
-625 GQLLVQRSVTEWLA
+625 GQLLIQHSVSEWLA
-639 ILRTELQHAFA
+639 ILRAELQQAFA

-671 ASSAF
+671 ANAA
-676 LAREQLAKE
+676 LVAKARADENINENEILH
-685 TSAEKDATQH
+685 TD
-695 EIQLPLRF
+695 IQLPLRF

-714 AMQSSIPTGSV
+714 AMQSSVPTGSV

-745 LDTGKFPQREQ
+745 LDTGKFPKREQ

-788 LASEACWLFYNGRD
+788 LASEACWLFYNGQD

-815 QELMDFLRDHLAKV
+815 QELMDFLSDHLAKEIDSYDEQTQV
-829 PDVHDAAKLISPLD
+829 SPLD
-843 QSIHHWHT
+843 RYIHHRHT

-858 NFNADAPQA
+858 NFNVNYPQA
-867 AAGVWFEVAQTLNQ
+867 ASGVWFEVAKQLSLDQ
-881 EKTAHA
+881 LEKITA
-887 EAWIS
+887 W
-892 PVTTQG
+892 VTPDPAAIH
-898 YSVPHAVI
+898 SIPENPI
-906 KADQWIKDLMQPA
+906 KADQLIKDLMKPA
-919 RYFLAQARIGRLYL
+919 NHFLTHARIGRLYL
-933 EDGLSP
+933 EEGLSP

-944 LNKLDEYQLRHQ
+944 LNKLDEYQLRNQ
-956 FQLSRQNQKTLQA
+956 FQLSKQNQKQLQSS
-969 TQWVAALPVGV
+969 QWVAALPVGV
-980 AGTAYWKKSVR
+980 AGDAYWKKSER
-991 EQSIIEQRM
+991 EQVVIEARM
-1000 QQYGGVVT
+1000 KQYGGVVT
-1008 LTTERLLTLPDL
+1008 PLTERLLSIPDADI
-1020 PSFDD
+1020 SKN
-1025 ALVSHLA
+1025 
-1032 HWQLSIRVPTDQR
+1032 WQISIRVPTDER
-1045 ATMWLGQSASSG
+1045 ATMWLGQAASSG
-1057 KGRHRVRFWLEHLL
+1057 NGKHRVRFWLEHLL
-1071 WQVWRETT
+1071 WQVWRKTT
-1079 HEDVEQGRGQRIVV
+1079 EDDVAQCRGQRITV
-1093 YSNQTVRAVPVEA
+1093 YSKQTLVASPIEA
-1106 GEALKHLQNWLHV
+1106 SEALKHLQSWLHV
-1119 WQIATQQPFALP
+1119 WQMAAKQPFALP
-1131 PSLTLDAFSIEK
+1131 PGLALEAFSIDK
-1143 RTGELKVK
+1143 KTGELKVK
-1151 PFDSL
+1151 SPEELFP
-1156 VEKWLGNDFN
+1156 KWLGTNFK
-1166 SPIPPNQNEECALHP
+1166 PMVPPNQNDECALHP
-1181 DWQFVLQGQDVV
+1181 DWQLILQGQDP
-1193 KAFEHFFNL
+1193 KTALANLFTRYAETL
-1202 YAEILYEP
+1202 YAP
-1210 IVRNTV
+1210 IVQQTF
-1216 VEDDAVQEKAE
+1216 VEIELVQEKVV

>member
-7 SQSIERLFHEMLAFF
+7 SQRIESLFDEMLAFF

-36 IPSHGVGVWLKLQ
+36 IPSHGVGVWLKLH

-60 STDFMGAFQWELY
+60 STDFLGAFQWDLY
-73 GRLAERDAEQKI
+73 GRLAERDAEQKLV
-85 MNGVPQAPLSA
+85 NGAPQAPLSA

-101 QIFAYIW
+101 QIFSYIW
-108 QIYSQAFSTQD
+108 QIYCQAFQSSENKTAPRIKD
-119 SLNITNS
+119 IDAINALN
-126 TKDEAAIHALGFLL
+126 FLL
-140 KKIVSQQHHSHKPT
+140 KKIVGQQKHSQKSTQ
-154 HQADNDAEV
+154 QADNDAEV
-163 KRTIWVLSSQIAQV
+163 KRQIWVLSSQIAQV

-185 ADWLRLW
+185 ADWLRVW
-192 GHGEFLNLKVLCKD
+192 NRGEFLNLKVLCKD

-217 MQIWQAWLWKTLFKD
+217 MQIWQAWLWKTLFNE
-232 VFEQREAEVSRFWS
+232 VFEKRELEVTRFWS
-246 ALNIDSKSM
+246 ALKSD
-255 NPSLVKKLPRS
+255 PSLTKKLPRS

-311 WLQRRKSEQGVGVEL
+311 WLQRRQSEHGEGTEL

-350 SGGEFVEGES
+350 AGGEFVEGEP
-360 FQGLQALGIQ
+360 FQGVQ
-370 ESWQDAFVQ
+370 EIWQDAFVQ
-379 DESEQEP
+379 DEREHLP
-386 TVLQHIQQH
+386 TVLKHIQQH

-400 NVKNWNF
+400 NVKDWDFDPN
-407 NPADDSLAIHSCHST
+407 DDSLAIHACHST
-422 LRQLEVLREEIIQ
+422 LRQLEVLREEIIL
-435 WLGTQVST
+435 WLGADVAAN
-443 GERRKPSDILVLVPD
+443 ERRKPSDILVLVPD

-472 VISYDSRA
+472 ISSYEKGA
-480 EVHVPIE
+480 EIHVPIE

-501 ALTGRFNLLIG
+501 ALTGRFSLLVG

-520 DWLALM
+520 DWLALL

-537 QVTRIGELL
+537 QVTRMGELL

-587 MPVDSMYVDCLPMT
+587 MPVDTMYVDCLPMT

-607 FELIAVL
+607 FELVAVL
-614 EQIYQELDAHR
+614 EQIYQELNVHR
-625 GQLLVQRSVTEWLA
+625 GQLLLQRSVSEWLA
-639 ILRTELQHAFA
+639 ILRAELQQAFA
-650 SERDTRGWT
+650 TERDTRGWT

-671 ASSAF
+671 ASSALVAQANF
-676 LAREQLAKE
+676 
-685 TSAEKDATQH
+685 AENEMIQN

-703 VLEELQTTLTQ
+703 VLEELQTTLMQ

-788 LASEACWLFYNGRD
+788 LASEACWLFYNGQD

-815 QELMDFLRDHLAKV
+815 QELMDFLRDHLAKEIDLNDEQKTV
-829 PDVHDAAKLISPLD
+829 SPLD
-843 QSIHHWHT
+843 RYIHHRHT

-858 NFNADAPQA
+858 NFNANHPHA
-867 AAGVWFEVAQTLNQ
+867 ALGVWFEVAKQLNRDQ
-881 EKTAHA
+881 LEHSP
-887 EAWIS
+887 AWITPAS
-892 PVTTQG
+892 TESYPV
-898 YSVPHAVI
+898 PENPI
-906 KADQWIKDLMQPA
+906 KADQLMKDLMKPA
-919 RYFLAQARIGRLYL
+919 NHFLTRARIGRLYL
-933 EDGLSP
+933 EEGLSP

-944 LNKLDEYQLRHQ
+944 MNKLDEYQLRYQ
-956 FQLSRQNQKTLQA
+956 FQLSKQNQRQLQS

-980 AGTAYWKKSVR
+980 AGQAYWKKSER
-991 EQSIIEQRM
+991 EQVVIDARM
-1000 QQYGGVVT
+1000 QQYGGVIT
-1008 LTTERLLTLPDL
+1008 PLTERLLTIPDARVL
-1020 PSFDD
+1020 QEQD
-1025 ALVSHLA
+1025 VQ
-1032 HWQLSIRVPTDQR
+1032 HWKISIRVPTDQQ
-1045 ATMWLGQSASSG
+1045 ATLWLGQSASSG
-1057 KGRHRVRFWLEHLL
+1057 QGRHRVKFWLEHLL
-1071 WQVWRETT
+1071 WQVWRKTT
-1079 HEDVEQGRGQRIVV
+1079 EDDVAQGRGQRIMVF
-1093 YSNQTVRAVPVEA
+1093 SKQTLIALPIARD
-1106 GEALKHLQNWLHV
+1106 EALQHLHNWLHV
-1119 WQIATQQPFALP
+1119 WQIAAEQPFVLP
-1131 PSLTLDAFSIEK
+1131 SSLTLEAFSVDK
-1143 RTGELKVK
+1143 KTDELKVK
-1151 PFDSL
+1151 SFELLSN
-1156 VEKWLGNDFN
+1156 KWLGNDFN
-1166 SPIPPNQNEECALHP
+1166 SYIPPNQNDECALHP
-1181 DWQFVLQGQDVV
+1181 DWQLILQGRNPVD
-1193 KAFEHFFNL
+1193 AFANFFNL
-1202 YAEILYEP
+1202 YAQTLYEP
-1210 IVRNTV
+1210 IVRYTSIDDDV
-1216 VEDDAVQEKAE
+1216 VLEKVV

>member
-7 SQSIERLFHEMLAFF
+7 SQRIESLFDEMLAFF
-22 DEHPIGV
+22 DEHPIRV

-36 IPSHGVGVWLKLQ
+36 IPSHGVGVWLKLH

-60 STDFMGAFQWELY
+60 STDFLGAFQWELY
-73 GRLAERDAEQKI
+73 GRLAERDAEQKLV
-85 MNGVPQAPLSA
+85 NGAPQAPLSA

-101 QIFAYIW
+101 QIFGYIW
-108 QIYSQAFSTQD
+108 QIYCQAFSTQENKTAPQNKD
-119 SLNITNS
+119 IDAINALN
-126 TKDEAAIHALGFLL
+126 FLL
-140 KKIVSQQHHSHKPT
+140 KKIVGQQKHSHIST
-154 HQADNDAEV
+154 QQADNDAEV
-163 KRTIWVLSSQIAQV
+163 KRQIWVLSSQIAQV

-185 ADWLRLW
+185 VDWLRVW
-192 GHGEFLNLKVLCKD
+192 GQGEFLNLAVLCKD

-217 MQIWQAWLWKTLFKD
+217 MQIWQAWLWKNLFKE
-232 VFEQREAEVSRFWS
+232 VFEQRELEVTRFWS
-246 ALNIDSKSM
+246 ALKAD
-255 NPSLVKKLPRS
+255 PSLTKKLPRS

-311 WLQRRKSEQGVGVEL
+311 WLQRRQSEHGDGTEL

-350 SGGEFVEGES
+350 AGGEFVEGEP
-360 FQGLQALGIQ
+360 FQGVQ
-370 ESWQDAFVQ
+370 EIWQDAFVN
-379 DESEQEP
+379 DESEQLP

-400 NVKNWNF
+400 NVKDWDF
-407 NPADDSLAIHSCHST
+407 DPTDDSLAIHACHST

-435 WLGTQVST
+435 WLGADVAVNQ
-443 GERRKPSDILVLVPD
+443 RRKPNDILVLVPD

-472 VISYDSRA
+472 SISYDSRA
-480 EVHVPIE
+480 EIHVPIE

-501 ALTGRFNLLIG
+501 ALTGRFNLLAG
-512 RLSCETLL
+512 RLACESVL
-520 DWLALM
+520 DWLALL

-537 QVTRIGELL
+537 QVTRMGELL
-546 VEAGFRRG
+546 IEAGFRRG

-587 MPVDSMYVDCLPMT
+587 MPVDTMYVDCLPMT

-614 EQIYQELDAHR
+614 EQIYQELNLHR
-625 GQLLVQRSVTEWLA
+625 GQLLLQRSVSEWLV
-639 ILRTELQHAFA
+639 ILRAELQQAFA
-650 SERDTRGWT
+650 AERDTRGWT

-671 ASSAF
+671 ANAALVAKAHADEKSSDKGN
-676 LAREQLAKE
+676 EKE
-685 TSAEKDATQH
+685 SLQSD
-695 EIQLPLRF
+695 IQLPLRF

-745 LDTGKFPQREQ
+745 LDTGKFPKREQ

-764 ALPPVIGDRAR
+764 ALPAVIGDRAR

-788 LASEACWLFYNGRD
+788 LASEACWLFYNGQD

-815 QELMDFLRDHLAKV
+815 QELMDFLRDHLAKEIDLEDEET
-829 PDVHDAAKLISPLD
+829 PISPLD
-843 QSIHHWHT
+843 RYIHHRHT

-858 NFNADAPQA
+858 NFNVLNPQA
-867 AAGVWFEVAQTLNQ
+867 AFGVWFEVAKQLNLDQ
-881 EKTAHA
+881 LEHA
-887 EAWIS
+887 PAWIT
-892 PVTTQG
+892 PAPNAI
-898 YSVPHAVI
+898 YAVPDNPI
-906 KADQWIKDLMQPA
+906 KADQWIKDLMKPA
-919 RYFLAQARIGRLYL
+919 SHFLTQARIGRLYL
-933 EDGLSP
+933 EESLSP

-944 LNKLDEYQLRHQ
+944 LNKLDEYQLRHH
-956 FQLSRQNQKTLQA
+956 FQLSKQNQKQLQSS
-969 TQWVAALPVGV
+969 QWVAALPIGV
-980 AGTAYWKKSVR
+980 AGDAYWKKSER
-991 EQSIIEQRM
+991 EQVIIDARM

-1008 LTTERLLTLPDL
+1008 LLTERLLTIPD
-1020 PSFDD
+1020 
-1025 ALVSHLA
+1025 A
-1032 HWQLSIRVPTDQR
+1032 HVLQDSGLNDSGLHDHGLRNWQILIRVPTDDK

-1057 KGRHRVRFWLEHLL
+1057 KGKHRVRFWLEHLL
-1071 WQVWRETT
+1071 WQVWRKTT
-1079 HEDVEQGRGQRIVV
+1079 DDDVAQDRGQRITV
-1093 YSNQTVRAVPVEA
+1093 YSTQTLVARPIEATEAV
-1106 GEALKHLQNWLHV
+1106 KHLQNWLHI
-1119 WQIATQQPFALP
+1119 WQVAAKQPFALP
-1131 PSLTLDAFSIEK
+1131 PSLALDAFSVDSNN
-1143 RTGELKVK
+1143 ELKVK
-1151 PFDSL
+1151 SPEELFP
-1156 VEKWLGNDFN
+1156 KWLGTNFK
-1166 SPIPPNQNEECALHP
+1166 PMIPPNQNDECALHP
-1181 DWQFVLQGQDVV
+1181 DWQLILQGHDPKQR
-1193 KAFEHFFNL
+1193 FTHFFNL
-1202 YAEILYEP
+1202 YAEMLYAP
-1210 IVRNTV
+1210 IVQQTF
-1216 VEDDAVQEKAE
+1216 VEIELTEEKAV